1 MIREIA
7 VEDERGGPVVQEMPA
22 AAERGGDFVDCR
34 RCGTDR
40 VGCAVQYTSSPT
52 GKRLGPLGG
61 FSQGLSPVPV
71 PIQASGPDCEVH
83 RRR

>member
-7 VEDERGGPVVQEMPA
+7 VEDKRGGPVVQEMLA

-34 RCGTDR
+34 RDGTDR
-40 VGCAVQYTSSPT
+40 VACAVQYTSGLS

-61 FSQGLSPVPV
+61 FSQDLSSAPD
-71 PIQASGPDCEVH
+71 PIPASGPDCEVH